1 MTVIVINLRA
11 RLPPVHLIGITPT
24 IPLKPL
30 VLAVAEQMAPMV
42 VVQVV
47 ESIRRLNN
55 FSVATPGTT
64 AFIM

>member
-1 MTVIVINLRA
+1 MTVIVIISGTTSTSPSDWNNS
-11 RLPPVHLIGITPT
+11 T

-47 ESIRRLNN
+47 ESIGALITLALLHPEQQH
-55 FSVATPGTT
+55 S
-64 AFIM
+64 IM